1 MAEETRLSYL
11 MNIDDYEIYIEE
23 DQQELYVQSISNDM
37 PIDLSVWIRVVLN
50 DEDGIFN
57 PEEDEDILINATYHG
72 KMSNF
77 ECELKKLVVSKQFL
91 KELHFD
97 LDDTYQQQLPF
108 SDNQGGDI
116 KEGYDVCICN
126 PLKIWKN

>member
-1 MAEETRLSYL
+1 
-11 MNIDDYEIYIEE
+11 
-23 DQQELYVQSISNDM
+23 M

-57 PEEDEDILINATYHG
+57 PEEDEDILINATYNG

-77 ECELKKLVVSKQFL
+77 ECELKKLVASKQFL

-108 SDNQGGDI
+108 SDN
-116 KEGYDVCICN
+116 
-126 PLKIWKN
+126 

>member
-1 MAEETRLSYL
+1 MAKETRLSYL
-11 MNIDDYEIYIEE
+11 MDIDDYEIYIEE

-57 PEEDEDILINATYHG
+57 PEEDILINATYNG

-77 ECELKKLVVSKQFL
+77 ECEHSKIYF
-91 KELHFD
+91 
-97 LDDTYQQQLPF
+97 TRWNNI
-108 SDNQGGDI
+108 S
-116 KEGYDVCICN
+116 
-126 PLKIWKN
+126 IW

>member
-11 MNIDDYEIYIEE
+11 MDIDDYEIYIEE

-57 PEEDEDILINATYHG
+57 PEEDEDILINATYNG

-77 ECELKKLVVSKQFL
+77 ECEHSKISF
-91 KELHFD
+91 
-97 LDDTYQQQLPF
+97 TRWNNI
-108 SDNQGGDI
+108 S
-116 KEGYDVCICN
+116 
-126 PLKIWKN
+126 IW

>member
-1 MAEETRLSYL
+1 MAKEARLSYL
-11 MNIDDYEIYIEE
+11 MDIDDYEIYIEE

-77 ECELKKLVVSKQFL
+77 ECEHSKIYFT
-91 KELHFD
+91 KWNNIF
-97 LDDTYQQQLPF
+97 
-108 SDNQGGDI
+108 I
-116 KEGYDVCICN
+116 
-126 PLKIWKN
+126 

>member
-1 MAEETRLSYL
+1 MD
-11 MNIDDYEIYIEE
+11 IDDYEIYIEE

-57 PEEDEDILINATYHG
+57 PEEDEDILINATYNG

-77 ECELKKLVVSKQFL
+77 ECEHSKIYFIRWNNI
-91 KELHFD
+91 
-97 LDDTYQQQLPF
+97 
-108 SDNQGGDI
+108 S
-116 KEGYDVCICN
+116 
-126 PLKIWKN
+126 IW